1 MLINL
6 FPDWS
11 DEVFPLYVYHTSR
24 HFVPAK
30 VRAFL
35 DFHAL
40 NESIAF
46 FEISPLVDAAAMSTR
61 QQRVATS
68 IPGSR
73 CPGSSHKT

>member
-11 DEVFPLYVYHTSR
+11 DEVFLLYVYHTSR

-35 DFHAL
+35 DFLGA
-40 NESIAF
+40 S
-46 FEISPLVDAAAMSTR
+46 VG
-61 QQRVATS
+61 
-68 IPGSR
+68 PGMTKPFPYR
-73 CPGSSHKT
+73 